1 MVGYYAP
8 VAGTPIEE
16 GLGKRGGAMQEFSE
30 VEAVASRNR
39 LHQIIATNTAIGAWR
54 RAKCSSSPSR
64 LVLGWG
70 WAGELATA
78 NFREFLFHALW

>member
-8 VAGTPIEE
+8 VAGTAIEE

-39 LHQIIATNTAIGAWR
+39 
-54 RAKCSSSPSR
+54 S
-64 LVLGWG
+64 
-70 WAGELATA
+70 
-78 NFREFLFHALW
+78 